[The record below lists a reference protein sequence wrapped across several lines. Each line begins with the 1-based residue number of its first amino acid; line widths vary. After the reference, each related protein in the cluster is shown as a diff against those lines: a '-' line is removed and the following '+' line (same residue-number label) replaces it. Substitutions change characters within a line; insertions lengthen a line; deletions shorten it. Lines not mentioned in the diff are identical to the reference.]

1 MQMPCEIS
9 ASWETLIRQAGLTA
23 RARCMLR
30 APSIEVL
37 EHIPSL
43 EDDEHKLRALADE
56 FLHEKR
62 NDRNLDFERAMRRA
76 AMYADAAKRKAS

>member
-1 MQMPCEIS
+1 MQMPCEII
-9 ASWETLIRQAGLTA
+9 ASWENLIRQAGLTA

-30 APSIEVL
+30 APSIEVP

-62 NDRNLDFERAMRRA
+62 NDRDLDFDRAMRRA
-76 AMYADAAKRKAS
+76 AIYAAEKKASS